1 MNIVNTLTIRHLK
14 ENKGRTLVTTMGII
28 VSVAMITAVFV
39 ALSSFMNLFAEITY
53 LGGHYEATLD
63 VNQTQLEQIKKD
75 ERISNIGIMYEPE
88 NDSYCLTPDNITKN
102 TTGSFYTFD
111 KVGII
116 QNVTGD
122 YEGTLPERE
131 NEIAVEQE
139 FIDKN
144 NLGWKVGDIVKIP
157 VGTRYQIEN
166 GQQFKVNGFF
176 TKNETFVTDSVQD
189 FKITAI
195 LNNNPGTS
203 LNCSII
209 RCFDYSLHQA
219 TDSDFVTALI
229 QLKEV
234 NYKSLDVIKDIIKQ
248 NNIENYYINTDYL
261 EMHFAFSEDSM
272 VLTSLLPLLAVVLV
286 IILIAS
292 VVLIYNA
299 FAMSISERVRYLG
312 MLASVGAT
320 KKQKRLSVFYEG
332 AILGAVGIPLGILAG
347 VVGIGVTLKLI
358 GGKIIETSMI
368 NGVTSDNMEMKIV
381 VPPYV
386 LAVILLISIFTIFIS
401 SVIPAV
407 KASRITPIDAI
418 RQSKEI
424 KVKSKR
430 LKSSNLVRLIFGYEG
445 ELANK
450 NLKRNGRKAR
460 TITASIALSVIL
472 FLACNYFCSAFTQ
485 ALSYEADVPYQL
497 SVLVDSDKA
506 DDFKKELDTVSGIDN
521 YYCVNSQFCTTPE
534 TTDNDYG
541 WKLIDDKHLTKSYS
555 KLFKSQN
562 ALYINAV
569 DDEAFNKICEDNSLN
584 FRDYYGEN
592 KKALLMNNIS
602 HKDNSSKV
610 FNDSVIGVSI
620 EDFAYKGVTIGALI
634 DYNPD
639 YYAYN
644 LNPPNSISLYMPY
657 SQVEAIV
664 EDDKNNSEDASYEDG
679 TYVYFYQ
686 LGIETK
692 VHSDVYEKVTDILD
706 NNDYGSNYCQ
716 DIAED
721 FQIMNTI
728 IFIVEVLVYG
738 FIALISLIT
747 VFNIVNTIS
756 TGVAMR
762 KKEFAMLKSVGMTP
776 KGFNKM
782 LILETFFYGFKALI
796 FSLPISAG
804 LSFLMYNAVGMNSFA
819 FQIDFKLYAVVSLVV
834 MAIIGLTMLYSVNK
848 VKKQNIIESLKEDIS

>member
-1 MNIVNTLTIRHLK
+1 MNIVNTLTLRHLK
-14 ENKGRTLVTTMGII
+14 ENKSRTLVTSMGII

-39 ALSSFMNLFAEITY
+39 ALSSFMNLFAEVTY
-53 LGGHYEATLD
+53 LSGHYEASLD

-75 ERISNIGIMYEPE
+75 DRISNVGIMFEPE
-88 NDSYCLTPDNITKN
+88 NDSYCITPDNITKN
-102 TTGSFYTFD
+102 STGSFYTLD
-111 KVGII
+111 KVGIS
-116 QNVTGD
+116 QCVTGD
-122 YEGTLPERE
+122 YDGTLPERE

-139 FIDKN
+139 FLEKN
-144 NLGWKVGDIVKIP
+144 NLDWKIGDIVKIP
-157 VGTRYQIEN
+157 VGSRYQIEN
-166 GQQFKVNGFF
+166 GQQFKVSGFF
-176 TKNETFVTDSVQD
+176 TKNEKFVTESVQD

-195 LNNNPGTS
+195 LKNNPATS
-203 LNCSII
+203 INCSII
-209 RCFDYSLHQA
+209 RCLDYSFHQT
-219 TDSDFVTALI
+219 TDFQNVIALI

-234 NYKSLDVIKDIIKQ
+234 NYKSYDVVKDIIKK
-248 NNIENYYINTDYL
+248 NKIENYNINTDYL
-261 EMHFAFSEDSM
+261 EMHLAFSEDSII
-272 VLTSLLPLLAVVLV
+272 LSSILPLLAIVLV

-332 AILGAVGIPLGILAG
+332 TILGIVGIPLGILAG
-347 VVGIGVTLKLI
+347 VVGIGITLKLI
-358 GGKIIETSMI
+358 GKKIIETSMI
-368 NGVTSDNMEMKIV
+368 NGVTSDNMEMKII

-386 LAVILLISIFTIFIS
+386 LAAILLISIFTIFIS

-424 KVKSKR
+424 KIKSKR
-430 LKSSNLVRLIFGYEG
+430 LRSSKLVRLIFGYEG

-450 NLKRNGRKAR
+450 NLKRNGRKGR

-497 SVLVDSDKA
+497 SVLLAGDKV
-506 DDFKKELDTVSGIDN
+506 DDFKKELDSVKGIDD
-521 YYCVNSQFCTTPE
+521 YYCVNTQFCITPE
-534 TTDNDYG
+534 TTDKDYG

-569 DDEAFNKICEDNSLN
+569 DDEAFNKICKDNSLN
-584 FRDYYGEN
+584 FKDYYGEN
-592 KKALLMNNIS
+592 KKALLMNNIN
-602 HKDNSSKV
+602 HKNNSSKV

-620 EDFAYKGVTIGALI
+620 EDFAYKGVTVGALI
-634 DYNPD
+634 DYNSD

-644 LNPPNSISLYMPY
+644 LNPTNSISLYMPY
-657 SQVEAIV
+657 SQVKSIV
-664 EDDKNNSEDASYEDG
+664 EDDKNNSEDDSYN
-679 TYVYFYQ
+679 YFYQ

-692 VHSDVYEKVTDILD
+692 VHSDVYEKVTEILD
-706 NNDYGSNYCQ
+706 SNDYGSKYCQ
-716 DIAED
+716 DIAEN

-728 IFIVEVLVYG
+728 LFIVEVLVYG

-747 VFNIVNTIS
+747 IFNIVNTIS

-796 FSLPISAG
+796 FSLPISVG
-804 LSFLMYNAVGMNSFA
+804 LSFLMYKAVAMNSFA
-819 FQIDFKLYAVVSLVV
+819 FQIDFTLYAVVTLVV

-848 VKKQNIIESLKEDIS
+848 VKKQNIIENLKEDIS

>member
-1 MNIVNTLTIRHLK
+1 
-14 ENKGRTLVTTMGII
+14 MGII

-63 VNQTQLEQIKKD
+63 VNQTQLQQLEKD
-75 ERISNIGIMYEPE
+75 ERISNIGIMFEPE
-88 NDSYCLTPDNITKN
+88 NDSYCLTPDNVTKAA
-102 TTGSFYTFD
+102 TGSFYTLD
-111 KVGII
+111 KNGIK
-116 QNVTGD
+116 QLVTGD
-122 YEGTLPERE
+122 YDGVLPERE

-144 NLGWKVGDIVKIP
+144 NLDWKIGDTVLIP
-157 VGTRYQIEN
+157 VGSRYQIEN
-166 GQQFKVNGFF
+166 GNYFKVSGFY
-176 TKNETFVTDSVQD
+176 TKGETFATESVEN

-195 LNNNPGTS
+195 LKNNPATS
-203 LNCSII
+203 INSSII
-209 RCFDYSLHQA
+209 RCFDNDLHPA
-219 TDSDFVTALI
+219 TDFDYVRTLV
-229 QLKEV
+229 QLETV
-234 NYKSLDVIKDIIKQ
+234 NYKSFDVINDIIKK
-248 NNIENYYINTDYL
+248 NNIEQFNINTDYL
-261 EMHFAFSEDSM
+261 EMHFAFSDDSY
-272 VLTSLLPLLAVVLV
+272 VLSSLLPLLAVVLV

-332 AILGAVGIPLGILAG
+332 AILGAVGIPLGIISG
-347 VVGIGVTLKLI
+347 IVGIGITLKLI
-358 GGKIIETSMI
+358 GDKIIETSMI
-368 NGVTSDNMEMKIV
+368 NGVTSDNMEMRIV

-386 LAVILLISIFTIFIS
+386 LAAILLISIFTIFIS

-424 KVKSKR
+424 RVKSKR
-430 LKSSNLVRLIFGYEG
+430 LRSSKLVRLIFGYEG

-497 SVLVDSDKA
+497 SVLLDGDKVDE
-506 DDFKKELDTVSGIDN
+506 FKKELDLVNGIDN
-521 YYCVNSQFCTTPE
+521 YYCINSQFCTTPV
-534 TTDNDYG
+534 TTDKDYG

-569 DDEAFNKICEDNSLN
+569 DDEAFNKICKDNSLN
-584 FRDYYGEN
+584 FKDYYGEN
-592 KKALLMNNIS
+592 KKALLMNNIN
-602 HKDNSSKV
+602 HKNNSSKV

-620 EDFAYKGVTIGALI
+620 EDFAYKGVTVGALI
-634 DYNPD
+634 DYNSD

-644 LNPPNSISLYMPY
+644 LNPTNSISLYMPY
-657 SQVEAIV
+657 SQVKAIV
-664 EDDKNNSEDASYEDG
+664 EADKNNSEDDSYD
-679 TYVYFYQ
+679 YFYQ

-706 NNDYGSNYCQ
+706 NNDYGSKYCN
-716 DIAED
+716 DIAEN

-728 IFIVEVLVYG
+728 VFIVEVLVYG

-747 VFNIVNTIS
+747 IFNIINTIS

-804 LSFLMYNAVGMNSFA
+804 LSYLMYKAVGMNSFA
-819 FQIDFKLYAVVSLVV
+819 FQIDFKLYAIVSLVV
-834 MAIIGLTMLYSVNK
+834 MAIIGFTMLYSVSK

>member
-1 MNIVNTLTIRHLK
+1 MNIVNSLTLRHLK
-14 ENKGRTLVTTMGII
+14 ENKGRTLVTTMGIC

-53 LGGHYEATLD
+53 LSGHYEATLD
-63 VNQTQLEQIKKD
+63 VNQTQLQQLEKD
-75 ERISNIGIMYEPE
+75 ERISNIGIMFEPE
-88 NDSYCLTPDNITKN
+88 NDSYCLTPDDVTKAA
-102 TTGSFYTFD
+102 TGSFYTLD
-111 KVGII
+111 KEGIK
-116 QNVTGD
+116 QLVTGD
-122 YEGTLPERE
+122 YDGVLPERE

-144 NLGWKVGDIVKIP
+144 KLDWKIGDTVLLP
-157 VGTRYQIEN
+157 VGSRYQIEN
-166 GQQFKVNGFF
+166 GNYFKVSGFY
-176 TKNETFVTDSVQD
+176 TKGETFATESVEN

-195 LNNNPGTS
+195 LKNNPATS
-203 LNCSII
+203 INSSII
-209 RCFDYSLHQA
+209 RCFDNDLHPA
-219 TDSDFVTALI
+219 TDFDYVRALV
-229 QLKEV
+229 QLETV
-234 NYKSLDVIKDIIKQ
+234 NYKSFDVINDIIKK
-248 NNIENYYINTDYL
+248 NNIEQFYINTDYL
-261 EMHFAFSEDSM
+261 EMHFAFSENSI
-272 VLTSLLPLLAVVLV
+272 VISSLLPLLAVVLV

-347 VVGIGVTLKLI
+347 VVGIGITLKLI
-358 GGKIIETSMI
+358 GKKIIETSMI
-368 NGVTSDNMEMKIV
+368 NGVTSDNMEMRIV

-386 LAVILLISIFTIFIS
+386 LGAILLISIFTIFIS

-424 KVKSKR
+424 KIKSKR
-430 LKSSNLVRLIFGYEG
+430 LRSSKLVRLIFGYEG

-497 SVLVDSDKA
+497 TVLLDDDKLE
-506 DDFKKELDTVSGIDN
+506 DFKKELDGVNGIDD
-521 YYCVNSQFCTTPE
+521 YYCVNTQFCTTPK
-534 TTDNDYG
+534 TTDKDYG
-541 WKLIDDKHLTKSYS
+541 WKMIDDKYLTKSYS

-569 DDEAFNKICEDNSLN
+569 DDEAFNKICADNGLDYK
-584 FRDYYGEN
+584 DYYGEN

-602 HKDNSSKV
+602 HKKDSSKV
-610 FNDSVIGVSI
+610 FNDSIVGVSI
-620 EDFAYKGVTIGALI
+620 EDFAYKGVTVGALI
-634 DYNPD
+634 DYSPD

-644 LNPPNSISLYMPY
+644 LNPANTISLYMPY
-657 SQVEAIV
+657 SQVKAIIY
-664 EDDKNNSEDASYEDG
+664 EENNNQSEEHSYF
-679 TYVYFYQ
+679 YYYQ

-692 VHSDVYEKVTDILD
+692 LHKEAYEKIEDILE
-706 NNDYGSNYCQ
+706 NNDYGRTYCQ
-716 DIAED
+716 DIVES
-721 FQIMNTI
+721 FQMMNTI
-728 IFIVEVLVYG
+728 TFVIEVLVYG

-747 VFNIVNTIS
+747 VFNIINTIS

-796 FSLPISAG
+796 FSLPISVG
-804 LSFLMYNAVGMNSFA
+804 LSFIMYKAVAMNSFA
-819 FQIDFKLYAVVSLVV
+819 FQIDFTLYAVVALVV
-834 MAIIGLTMLYSVNK
+834 MAIIGFTMLYSVNK